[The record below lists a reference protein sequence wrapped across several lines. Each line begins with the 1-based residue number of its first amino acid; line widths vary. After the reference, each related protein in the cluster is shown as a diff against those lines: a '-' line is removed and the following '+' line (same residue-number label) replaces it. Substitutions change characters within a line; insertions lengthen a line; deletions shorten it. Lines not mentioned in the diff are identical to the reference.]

1 MKRDLVKHI
10 FLVLGLGMANLNVE
24 VIAENRDLS
33 FRSEIFNRSPRGF
46 QTVALKLSDSS
57 SNIDFNDLPFNQSIK
72 VVKGNGLKKVA
83 VFYEIDCAYCKSLA
97 KYELS
102 RIDDVTI
109 YNFVFVNEN
118 KNSASWKKAESIWC
132 ANDINMAWNDFITKD
147 YLVKNLKSCENPL
160 DKNKMLALRL
170 GVKGTPTLFFS
181 NGTKAVGVLKAKEIE
196 QRFLD
201 ASFYN
206 D

>member
-1 MKRDLVKHI
+1 MRQYLKVFFI
-10 FLVLGLGMANLNVE
+10 VLLWGGITHAK
-24 VIAENRDLS
+24 AEEKNASRL
-33 FRSEIFNRSPRGF
+33 
-46 QTVALKLSDSS
+46 T
-57 SNIDFNDLPFNQSIK
+57 IDFGALPFEQSIK
-72 VVKGNGLKKVA
+72 TIKGNGSRKLA

-102 RIDDVTI
+102 RIDDMTV
-109 YNFVFVNEN
+109 YNFIFVNDH
-118 KNSASWKKAESIWC
+118 KNSASWKRAESIWC
-132 ANDINMAWNDFITKD
+132 ANNVNLTWNDFIAKD
-147 YLVKNLKSCENPL
+147 YLVKNVKSCENPL
-160 DKNKMLALRL
+160 DKNKMLALKL